1 MAEVLIEYDAEF
13 RGPDDKVYTARA
25 CGRERKDKLWEG
37 WLEFVPNDGGQVKR
51 TGTET
56 TQPNRDDLLYW
67 GGGLTATYMDGAL
80 NRAIA
85 PPLPSLRQ
93 KQVQSKPAYDG
104 PAERRLSSSGIG

>member
-13 RGPDDKVYTARA
+13 AGPDGKTYSARA
-25 CGRERKDKLWEG
+25 CGRERDDRLWEG
-37 WLEFVPNDGGQVKR
+37 WLEFVPGDGGAAIR

-85 PPLPSLRQ
+85 PPLPTLRQ
-93 KQVQSKPAYDG
+93 KQVRSKPAFEG
-104 PAERRLSSSGIG
+104 PADKPSSARSR